1 MMTPMSLRLRVLVP
15 SVVVLALATAA
26 CGTGGNVPV
35 NSGSGSGSTGPA
47 PAVVVNIQYVSFEP
61 ASVTIHAGQTVEW
74 VWKDAPVAHNVTFA
88 DFASPTQA
96 TGTFFHTFD
105 TPGDYSYR
113 CTVHAT
119 MTAVVHVLP

>member
-1 MMTPMSLRLRVLVP
+1 MMTPMSLRLRALVP
-15 SVVVLALATAA
+15 LVALLGLVAAA
-26 CGTGGNVPV
+26 CGTGGNEPV
-35 NSGSGSGSTGPA
+35 NSSSNQSSSGPA
-47 PAVVVNIQYVSFEP
+47 PSAVVHLHFVSFEP

-74 VWKDAPVAHNVTFA
+74 IWNDAPVAHNVTFA

-105 TPGDYSYR
+105 TPGDYTYR

-119 MTAVVHVLP
+119 MTAVVHVVP